1 MWSGITAAAK
11 EAAEDGLSGLER
23 LKRNLQSAAALC
35 QPAGAVAAVYE
46 NERETRRA
54 SRPPTR
60 LRRGARRWSTA
71 RRGDDV
77 AALRC
82 ALAACAVSTR
92 RTSRRRTLTRAWA

>member
-60 LRRGARRWSTA
+60 PPACGADGPLRGSVTMRLHCAARLLRGQFRLGGP
-71 RRGDDV
+71 RGGGP
-77 AALRC
+77 
-82 ALAACAVSTR
+82 
-92 RTSRRRTLTRAWA
+92 